1 MFSTESFRERIHA
14 GSSKL
19 FDFYYKLETGMGQY
33 HSDLYVKDRN
43 FGSSSWSSPQL
54 LKSFAGVNEIVS
66 AANSIDGKTHIVYE
80 IASGVGYRNYNGSSW
95 SAELQ
100 IGEGYI
106 SPRIYS
112 VSNDLYAVWGKWDWS
127 FNVGYLMYRHYDV
140 APHAPQNPQ
149 LSANPGNNKVRISWT
164 KNSEPDIANYEIWRK
179 VAELGGVWQNIGT
192 TTNNYFVDNEYMYA
206 PGAGDFTLT
215 YKVRAKDIENKY
227 SEFSNGVSTRAEFMG
242 KDNVTLNK
250 EYKLFDNYPN
260 PFNPSTTISWQSPIS
275 SRQTIK
281 VYDVLGNEVATLVDE
296 YREVGSYEVEFGS
309 EHTRNL
315 SSGIYFYRLTA
326 GGYTEVKKMILNK

>member
-1 MFSTESFRERIHA
+1 MYYTYEATDLQGNYVIKFNWVWKDKNNNTYGGTGYPYLSMGGPVHSTTT
-14 GSSKL
+14 
-19 FDFYYKLETGMGQY
+19 FDGNSHSAFYYVQMLG
-33 HSDLYVKDRN
+33 
-43 FGSSSWSSPQL
+43 
-54 LKSFAGVNEIVS
+54 
-66 AANSIDGKTHIVYE
+66 
-80 IASGVGYRNYNGSSW
+80 
-95 SAELQ
+95 
-100 IGEGYI
+100 GEGGGQEVFTIRRSKQTSGYPDDIVFDYGMNPPFPDPVHINI
-106 SPRIYS
+106 SSAGNEVHVIWKDNLG
-112 VSNDLYAVWGKWDWS
+112 SNNGNNLRYRWDDQ
-127 FNVGYLMYRHYDV
+127 N
-140 APHAPQNPQ
+140 PIAPQNPQ

-215 YKVRAKDIENKY
+215 YKVRAKDIGNKY

-260 PFNPSTTISWQSPIS
+260 PFNPSTTISWQSPVS

-281 VYDVLGNEVATLVDE
+281 VYDILGNEVATLVDE
-296 YREVGSYEVEFGS
+296 YREAGSYEVEFGS